1 MLYISTTSIINNK
14 NLFTVLERYNKLGI
28 RSIELGSVHNYISD
42 FKPLFKFQKDNDINF
57 IIHGFFPPLKEKFFI
72 NLSSQ
77 NEKILKK
84 SIDSCKKSVE
94 ICRKLNS
101 SIYTTHSGF
110 SRDII
115 PNKKMKYGIGIAS
128 KEYDKEIILNTL
140 NKSIT
145 EICDYANNYDIKI
158 AIETMNSDRKMTIMD
173 NPIIIDSF
181 FKNIKLKNLFLLFD
195 TGHMKAN
202 SVSLNF
208 DFKEAVKKLKKYII
222 ALHLQDN
229 TNNGEDEHL
238 PIKNTEI
245 LDLFG
250 RDFLKDKYITLE
262 GQNNWTEKDI
272 LDSRKLVE
280 DYIS

>member
-77 NEKILKK
+77 NGKILKK

-94 ICRKLNS
+94 MCRKLNS

-250 RDFLKDKYITLE
+250 KDFLKDKYITLE

-280 DYIS
+280 GYIS

>member
-1 MLYISTTSIINNK
+1 MLYISTTSITNNK
-14 NLFTVLERYNKLGI
+14 DLFNVLERYNKLGI
-28 RSIELGSVHNYISD
+28 KNIELGSVHNYISD

-115 PNKKMKYGIGIAS
+115 SNKKMKYGIGIAS

-202 SVSLNF
+202 SVKLNF

-250 RDFLKDKYITLE
+250 KDFLKDKYITLE

-280 DYIS
+280 GYIS